1 MGGSIT
7 VESEPGA
14 GSTFRFTARLATS
27 SRTDDGCAGTS
38 GLRGRCALVVDDSA
52 TNRRLL
58 DLMLAAWSVRSVVA
72 SSGAEALAAVSDLLA
87 RGEGIDV
94 ALLDMQMPG
103 MDGLTLARALRAVDG
118 LAGLPCVLLTSVG
131 QYASREEVLAAGI
144 GTQITKPVRHM
155 ALRHVLLDL
164 FSDADADATR
174 DRVAGS
180 RPALRPARILIAEDN
195 RVNQRVATR
204 MLERLGFRP
213 DAVANG
219 LEAVAACKRVP
230 YDLVLMDCQMP
241 EMDGYEATR
250 RIRAGRV
257 RGEPVIVA
265 LTANAMKGDAERCR
279 ESGMHD
285 YLAKPVTLPALV
297 ATLERW
303 LAAKPAAAP
312 VAGIDGSP

>member
-1 MGGSIT
+1 MDLRFESVEVLHPAQRADDDAAIELLMPDRENPRDAQALGQQDFVGGK
-7 VESEPGA
+7 A
-14 GSTFRFTARLATS
+14 F
-27 SRTDDGCAGTS
+27 DQQ
-38 GLRGRCALVVDDSA
+38 GRI
-52 TNRRLL
+52 
-58 DLMLAAWSVRSVVA
+58 
-72 SSGAEALAAVSDLLA
+72 EF
-87 RGEGIDV
+87 DV